1 MTIYED
7 IYKLHGLSASQEKI
21 IELVGNNEQSFFATQ
36 NKKVLEIGSSSGY
49 MTNFFKKNGCLVD
62 VVELDKLAAKKIKGA
77 RKIVI
82 GSIEDDAIYS
92 KLSEKYDFIVM
103 ADVLEH
109 LVNPDKTL
117 KMLGKISNTN
127 TRLIISLPNIA
138 SWPMRKQLFFK
149 GDFEYQMSGLLDKT
163 HLHFYTVNSLPKFL
177 KDNGWEVEKLFG
189 TIIIFPLM
197 SKLSKLSIF
206 KKLAEKFKNLSY
218 YHFVTVAKKV

>member
-7 IYKLHGLSASQEKI
+7 IYKLHGLSPSQEKI
-21 IELVGNNEQSFFATQ
+21 IDLVGKNM
-36 NKKVLEIGSSSGY
+36 KVLEIGSSSGY
-49 MTNFFKKNGCLVD
+49 MTYFFKKNGCLVD
-62 VVELDKLAAKKIKGA
+62 VVEIEKSAAKKIKGA
-77 RKIVI
+77 KKIVI
-82 GSIEDDAIYS
+82 GSIENSEIFI

-109 LVNPDKTL
+109 LANPAKTL
-117 KMLGKISNTN
+117 KLLGKISNAN

-149 GDFEYQMSGLLDKT
+149 GDFEYQDSGLLDKT

-177 KDNGWEVEKLFG
+177 KGNGWEVEKLFG

-197 SKLSKLSIF
+197 NKLPKLSIF
-206 KKLAEKFKNLSY
+206 RKLSEKFKNLSY
-218 YHFVTVAKKV
+218 YHFVTVAKKL